1 MAATSDDARPA
12 LQIDL
17 GRFRAA
23 LARFATGVTV
33 VGYTGEDGA
42 PRGVTV
48 NAFSSVSL
56 EPSLVLVAIARRAR
70 SHELLQG
77 KPFSV
82 NVLKVEQEP
91 LARHFAGEDQ
101 DVEIRWVKGV
111 VAPRLAEPLAWL
123 ECEPWAEYEGGDHT
137 LFVGRVVDF
146 LFGAADA
153 LGFYQS
159 RFVPVA
165 RPVPSQPPVP
175 YDPFELPYDAPWDGE
190 RTAARLDRPDDHA
203 VHRGRRGRRRRP

>member
-1 MAATSDDARPA
+1 MRTMAATSDEARPA

-33 VGYTGEDGA
+33 VGYTGEDGT

-56 EPSLVLVAIARRAR
+56 EPSLVMVAIARRAR
-70 SHELLQG
+70 SHEMLRSR
-77 KPFSV
+77 PFSV

-101 DVEIRWVKGV
+101 DVEIRWVKGA

-146 LFGAADA
+146 LFGDADA

-175 YDPFELPYDAPWDGE
+175 YDPFELPYDAP
-190 RTAARLDRPDDHA
+190 
-203 VHRGRRGRRRRP
+203 

>member
-1 MAATSDDARPA
+1 MRAMAATSDEARPA
-12 LQIDL
+12 LGIDL
-17 GRFRAA
+17 GRFRGA

-33 VGYTGEDGA
+33 VGYAGEDGS

-56 EPSLVLVAIARRAR
+56 EPPLILVAIARRAR
-70 SHELLQG
+70 SHELLQE

-91 LARHFAGEDQ
+91 LARHFAGEPQ

-123 ECEPWAEYEGGDHT
+123 ECEPWADHDGGDHT

-146 LFGAADA
+146 LFGDADA

-175 YDPFELPYDAPWDGE
+175 YDPFELPYDAP
-190 RTAARLDRPDDHA
+190 
-203 VHRGRRGRRRRP
+203 

>member
-1 MAATSDDARPA
+1 MAATSDEARPTFGTS
-12 LQIDL
+12 LDL
-17 GRFRAA
+17 GRFRGA

-33 VGYTGEDGA
+33 VGHLADDDS
-42 PRGVTV
+42 PRGITV
-48 NAFSSVSL
+48 NAFSAVSL
-56 EPSLVLVAIARRAR
+56 DPPLVLVAIARRAR
-70 SHELLQG
+70 SHDLLRG

-91 LARHFAGEDQ
+91 LARHFAGEPQ

-123 ECEPWAEYEGGDHT
+123 ECEPWADHDGGDHT

-146 LFGAADA
+146 LFGDADA

-175 YDPFELPYDAPWDGE
+175 YDPFELPYDAP
-190 RTAARLDRPDDHA
+190 
-203 VHRGRRGRRRRP
+203 